1 MVHFGLYIHFTDM
14 VNHNC
19 VYLVFSI
26 YASINNYIVNSVA
39 LSCKIQ
45 YIEFHIINESNY
57 VYTISHGRYIDLF
70 YCKLISA
77 ISAAL

>member
-1 MVHFGLYIHFTDM
+1 M
-14 VNHNC
+14 VNLNC

-26 YASINNYIVNSVA
+26 YASINIVNSVA

-57 VYTISHGRYIDLF
+57 IYTISHGRYIDLF
-70 YCKLISA
+70 YCKLIN
-77 ISAAL
+77 